1 MENGQFTSFVNPNW
15 DSFFLVLLLAFIST
29 HSDSEQLLLDNDD
42 DCDCDDDKQYG
53 ELLLQRVNMGKC
65 W

>member
-1 MENGQFTSFVNPNW
+1 V
-15 DSFFLVLLLAFIST
+15 LLLLAFIST
-29 HSDSEQLLLDNDD
+29 HSDSEQLLG
-42 DCDCDDDKQYG
+42 DCDDDKQYG